1 MLDKKDTDKS
11 LFSSSLCPI
20 KYKDSCLMEFQAWS
34 NLSLGSLKGDI
45 TALLDELAIHFGFLC
60 ALYLPI
66 KEKNHQ
72 FIFSFFCPDDH
83 CHSSDIEGWRIFH

>member
-1 MLDKKDTDKS
+1 MFDKKIQKGVCF
-11 LFSSSLCPI
+11 LHLCARESSI
-20 KYKDSCLMEFQAWS
+20 GDSCLMEFQALS

-45 TALLDELAIHFGFLC
+45 TALLDELAIHFGFLR

-72 FIFSFFCPDDH
+72 FIFLFCPDDH
-83 CHSSDIEGWRIFH
+83 CHSSDIEG